1 MHSLNLDVAMDS
13 QQLRFGFVPFTE
25 IWNARLVML
34 DFVIGLA
41 TEWLSGVV
49 ISAPIRL
56 RP

>member
-1 MHSLNLDVAMDS
+1 MES
-13 QQLRFGFVPFTE
+13 QQHCFGFVPFAE

-56 RP
+56 CP

>member
-1 MHSLNLDVAMDS
+1 MDS
-13 QQLRFGFVPFTE
+13 QQLRFGFLPCAE

-41 TEWLSGVV
+41 TEWLSGLA
-49 ISAPIRL
+49 ISAPIGL